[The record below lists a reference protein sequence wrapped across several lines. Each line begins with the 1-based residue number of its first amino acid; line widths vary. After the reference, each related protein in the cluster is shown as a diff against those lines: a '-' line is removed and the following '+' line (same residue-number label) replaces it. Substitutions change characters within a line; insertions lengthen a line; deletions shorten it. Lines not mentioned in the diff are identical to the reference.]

1 MSRVCT
7 RWVPRSDKC
16 KNILETLN
24 VIQIVDA
31 VLTVSC
37 FLGFEDRFGTITYK
51 EEPIPIGLI
60 KIKFY
65 FT

>member
-31 VLTVSC
+31 VLTVIRNGNDFC
-37 FLGFEDRFGTITYK
+37 
-51 EEPIPIGLI
+51 
-60 KIKFY
+60 
-65 FT
+65 